1 MQAVNVPKRSVR
13 EIQLKRIVSYMLALG
28 LGIAAFFVAVHLPL
42 ILRLVVAWI
51 VASLSLLLR
60 VWIVTLE
67 GDPAQTRA
75 RANVEDPGRD
85 VALITVFVASL
96 FGLTSAIDLLGRT
109 KSIAPN
115 VTPGITITL
124 GIVAVIMSWALIQTA
139 MQIRYAHM
147 YYYESG
153 DQKPLLF
160 PGGEDPSD
168 IDFAYFSFVIGMTYQ
183 VSDVQITTRGMRRMV
198 LFHGLISFAFSTTIL
213 ALTINIL
220 SGLLH

>member
-1 MQAVNVPKRSVR
+1 MSVVDIQPPSVR
-13 EIQLKRIVSYMLALG
+13 ELQVKRVVSYLLALAF
-28 LGIAAFFVAVHLPL
+28 GIVAFLLATHFPV
-42 ILRLVVAWI
+42 ILRLVIGWI
-51 VASLSLLLR
+51 VASITLLLR
-60 VWIVTLE
+60 VWIVTFE

-85 VALITVFVASL
+85 ISLGTIFLASL

-109 KSIAPN
+109 KDIAPN
-115 VTPGITITL
+115 LNPGITISL
-124 GIVAVIMSWALIQTA
+124 GIVAVITSWAMIHTA
-139 MQIRYAHM
+139 MQLRYAHM

-153 DQKPLLF
+153 DQKPLEF

-168 IDFAYFSFVIGMTYQ
+168 VDFAYFSFVIGMTYQ
-183 VSDVQITTRGMRRMV
+183 VSDVQITSRAMRRIV
-198 LFHGLISFAFSTTIL
+198 LVHGLVSFAFSTTIL